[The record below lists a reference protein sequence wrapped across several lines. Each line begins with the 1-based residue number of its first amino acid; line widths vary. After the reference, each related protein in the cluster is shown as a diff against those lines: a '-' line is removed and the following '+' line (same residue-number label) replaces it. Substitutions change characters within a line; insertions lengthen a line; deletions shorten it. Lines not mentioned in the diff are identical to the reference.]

1 MKHSG
6 IIFIISDFLAEGYE
20 TTLRRLARLHDVIA
34 ISIGDVREFE
44 IPEMGSL
51 LLSNPETGQEM
62 FVDTSSYLFKK
73 WHKEYLAKLEER
85 TQDALKGGQVEFLKV
100 RTQDD
105 YADAVVRFFRKR
117 AKRKARK

>member
-6 IIFIISDFLAEGYE
+6 IIFIISDFLAEDYE
-20 TTLRRLARLHDVIA
+20 STLRRLARRHDVIA
-34 ISIGDVREFE
+34 ISVGDLREQE
-44 IPEMGSL
+44 IPDLGSL
-51 LLSNPETGQEM
+51 LFVDPETGEER

-73 WHKEYLAKLEER
+73 WHKEYLAHQEVK
-85 TQDALKGGQVEFLKV
+85 TQNALKGGQVELLKV
-100 RTQDD
+100 KTQDD